1 MENDMTQMNNI
12 LYKNNK
18 KTICFATMCKNEE
31 HCIRDTLESVYKYI
45 DYWVVHDTGSTDNT
59 IKLVEEFFKEKNI
72 PGELFEGEWV
82 GFDYNKTQLF
92 EKCYDKTDY
101 ILHLDAD
108 DIFSGIPDFSLLNKE
123 TADSYFFNCFRGV
136 FYNVLLLFNNRH
148 HWKFCGVAHTTIR
161 DLNNEQYSKSSVFV
175 SDDFYL
181 LSRDT
186 GARSFDPEKYHK
198 DALRLKDQF
207 FNTLFDDP
215 DNLNNRSVFYTAQ
228 SYMDSGNFEEA
239 IKWYNL
245 YLKLKYTW
253 QEEQFESCIRIARC
267 LIRLKKSKQLIEKYI
282 VLAINIYD
290 DRCEPYYIY
299 GKYCNSLHDW
309 NSGYNYLSK
318 TLNIDSYKIAKE
330 KYSLFVNKSNYFPYN
345 LDELSVSCFYLKKK
359 TEGLNYID
367 KIIEHPDL
375 INQKERIL
383 ENKEY
388 LNKIQE

>member
-1 MENDMTQMNNI
+1 MENNI
-12 LYKNNK
+12 ENMINKSNQNK

-59 IKLVEEFFKEKNI
+59 IQLVKDFFAEKNI

-82 GFDYNKTQLF
+82 GFDHNKTQLF
-92 EKCYDKTDY
+92 DRCYNKTDY

-108 DIFSGIPDFSLLNKE
+108 DIFHGIPDFSLLNKE
-123 TADSYFFNCFRGV
+123 TADAYYFNCYRGV
-136 FYNVLLLFNNRH
+136 FYNVLLIFNNRH

-161 DLNNEQYSKSSVFV
+161 DLDKENYSESRVFI
-175 SDDFYL
+175 SESFYL

-186 GARSFDPEKYHK
+186 GSRSNDPEKYYK

-228 SYMDSGNFEEA
+228 SYMDSNKLEDA

-245 YLKLKYTW
+245 YLKLKNTW
-253 QEEQFESCIRIARC
+253 TEEQFESCIRIAKC
-267 LIRLKKSKQLIEKYI
+267 LIRINPDDSFLIKKYI
-282 VLAINIYD
+282 DMAINIFN

-299 GKYCNSLHDW
+299 GQYCNQRHKW
-309 NSGYNYLSK
+309 KEGYEYLVKTVNNDNYLDVK
-318 TLNIDSYKIAKE
+318 K
-330 KYSLFVNKSNYFPYN
+330 KYHLFVEKSKYFPFN
-345 LDELSVSCFYLKKK
+345 LDELSVSCY
-359 TEGLNYID
+359 
-367 KIIEHPDL
+367 
-375 INQKERIL
+375 
-383 ENKEY
+383 Y
-388 LNKIQE
+388 LNKKDEGIDYINKIINCPEIANSKDRIIKNKHFLEGIQV